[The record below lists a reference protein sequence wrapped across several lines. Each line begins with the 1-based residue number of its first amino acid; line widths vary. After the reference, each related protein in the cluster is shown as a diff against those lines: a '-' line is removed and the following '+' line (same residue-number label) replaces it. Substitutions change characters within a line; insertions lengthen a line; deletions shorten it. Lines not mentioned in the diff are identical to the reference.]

1 MGTKAKTSQQ
11 RQAAFLER
19 QKAAGA
25 QRLSVFVSG
34 AAHAVLKRQAVRDG
48 VSVAKLVE
56 RLALDAHATRGGHQH
71 LYEVQHGSRH

>member
-1 MGTKAKTSQQ
+1 MSTQKQTTNAQH
-11 RQAAFLER
+11 QAAFRER

-56 RLALDAHATRGGHQH
+56 RLALDAHATNQRKKP
-71 LYEVQHGSRH
+71 